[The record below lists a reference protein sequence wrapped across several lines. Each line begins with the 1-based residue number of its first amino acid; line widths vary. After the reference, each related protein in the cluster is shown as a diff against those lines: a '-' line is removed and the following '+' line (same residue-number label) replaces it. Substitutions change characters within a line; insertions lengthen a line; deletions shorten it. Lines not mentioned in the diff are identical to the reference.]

1 MGREVQTNNQ
11 QEETYLTFPCLFPIK
26 IMAEKHSTLRLE
38 IVDIVQMHAPDFM
51 ETMLVERESR
61 AGKYL
66 SLTVTINAHSKAQ
79 LDALYQALTSHSKV
93 KAVL

>member
-1 MGREVQTNNQ
+1 MGRKVETKNQ

-26 IMAEKHSTLRLE
+26 IMAEKHATVRLE
-38 IVDIVQMHAPDFM
+38 IVAIVQMHAPDFM

-61 AGKYL
+61 EGKYL

-79 LDALYQALTSHSKV
+79 LDALYLALTAHSKV
-93 KAVL
+93 KVVL